1 MSKLNSWMP
10 LYIADYLA
18 DTATLSAAQ
27 HGSYMLLMMEIWR
40 KGPIQNDMRKMAR
53 LSKMDAD
60 TFAVEIWPDIRDF
73 FVEDEDGFLDQKRL
87 RVEKDRAEEVSRK
100 RAEAAAKRHAKK
112 NEENTET
119 PEPCKPDANAEQKH
133 CKADAKHAAKDEQ
146 KGTQLTTHNSHIS
159 SLHSDISDT
168 AYRASPDAQTDI
180 EDFTGPAEILPP
192 QPSAAPDA
200 RTTLFTAGLKGVR
213 ALTGKPD
220 GASRALLGRWLKT
233 AKDDAAVVNS
243 AIRGA
248 LDVRPADPVAWIE
261 GAVRSRGSGATRQ
274 QAVRDAWAGVPDI
287 EGV

>member
-1 MSKLNSWMP
+1 MARIRSVHP
-10 LYIADYLA
+10 GLYTDDAFMA
-18 DTATLSAAQ
+18 LSMGAR
-27 HGSYMLLMMEIWR
+27 MLLIGIWSHADDGGGFEW
-40 KGPIQNDMRKMAR
+40 KPIVLKARIFPADNLDIAPILEELVENDVIKKYDFEGR
-53 LSKMDAD
+53 SYG
-60 TFAVEIWPDIRDF
+60 AVRNFGKWQR
-73 FVEDEDGFLDQKRL
+73 
-87 RVEKDRAEEVSRK
+87 
-100 RAEAAAKRHAKK
+100 AKK
-112 NEENTET
+112 PTRFVPM
-119 PEPCKPDANAEQKH
+119 PEPVRKYCQSESICSDNKEGTSSEPVPNQFGNSSAEGRKVGRYESINVPSERRDDAPSPA
-133 CKADAKHAAKDEQ
+133 
-146 KGTQLTTHNSHIS
+146 
-159 SLHSDISDT
+159 
-168 AYRASPDAQTDI
+168 PDAQTDI

-200 RTTLFTAGLKGVR
+200 RTALFTAGLKGVR